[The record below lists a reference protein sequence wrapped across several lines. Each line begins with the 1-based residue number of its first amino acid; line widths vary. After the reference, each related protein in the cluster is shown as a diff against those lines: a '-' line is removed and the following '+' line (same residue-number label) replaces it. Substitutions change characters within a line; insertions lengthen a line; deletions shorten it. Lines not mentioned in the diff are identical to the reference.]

1 MLAGGR
7 GNRLG
12 GKNKSLI
19 EVDGI
24 TILQRNLDILRP
36 LFSEI
41 LLSGWPDDTEL
52 PAGIRKVPDNFPGK
66 GPLAGIEASMK
77 AATTPYIFVF
87 GGDMPWLSEE
97 IIKSQVADF
106 FEEPTEVPVPRI
118 EEPTEV
124 SVPRIKEPA
133 EVLVPHI
140 TAPADVLV
148 PRINYLTEPLHAI
161 YSCGLHSSLEAFL
174 RSGERPAVID
184 FIRLSKVRYYD
195 LSSSEETMKAF
206 TNINTPEDLHG

>member
-19 EVDGI
+19 EVEGI

-36 LFSEI
+36 LFNEI
-41 LLSGWPDDTEL
+41 LLSGWSEEAEL
-52 PAGIRKVPDNFPGK
+52 PAGIRSVPDNFPGK
-66 GPLAGIEASMK
+66 GPLAGIEAAMK
-77 AATTPYIFVF
+77 AATTTYIFVF

-106 FEEPTEVPVPRI
+106 LEEPTEVPVL
-118 EEPTEV
+118 
-124 SVPRIKEPA
+124 RIKEPA
-133 EVLVPHI
+133 EVPVPRI
-140 TAPADVLV
+140 KAPADVLV

-184 FIRLSKVRYYD
+184 FIRLSKVRYHD

>member
-1 MLAGGR
+1 MVLAGGR
-7 GNRLG
+7 GSRLG

-52 PAGIRKVPDNFPGK
+52 PAGIRKVPDNFPGM

-87 GGDMPWLSEE
+87 GGDMPWLSEV
-97 IIKSQVADF
+97 IIKRQA
-106 FEEPTEVPVPRI
+106 
-118 EEPTEV
+118 
-124 SVPRIKEPA
+124 A
-133 EVLVPHI
+133 EI
-140 TAPADVLV
+140 FDNPADVLV
-148 PRINYLTEPLHAI
+148 PRINNLAEPLHAI
-161 YSCGLHSSLEAFL
+161 YSCRLHKSLEAFL
-174 RSGERPAVID
+174 MSGDKPAIID
-184 FIRLSKVRYYD
+184 FIRLTRVRYYD
-195 LSSSEETMKAF
+195 LPSSVETIRAF